1 MKNESTRILVESL
14 SMDLLRTALG
24 LHRKS
29 FKMAERFK
37 QESLKGLQ
45 ELESRKLKDVRLRA
59 LIKKTIQVFELNK
72 EDMHED
78 LLMYSTL
85 FQNFAIHRFKKLSS
99 SV

>member
-1 MKNESTRILVESL
+1 MSTESTKALIESL

-29 FKMAERFK
+29 FRMAERFK
-37 QESLKGLQ
+37 QESLKILQ
-45 ELESRKLKDVRLRA
+45 ELESRDLKDVKLIA
-59 LIKKTIQVFELNK
+59 LIQKTKNVFELNK

-85 FQNFAIHRFKKLSS
+85 FQNYAIHRIS
-99 SV
+99 